1 MLEIKNLH
9 ASVEDK
15 EILKGIDLTI
25 NKGEVHVIMGPNG
38 SGKSTLT
45 KVIMDHPDYE
55 VTEGEI
61 IFEGQDISDES
72 TDKRAKLGLFLS
84 FQNPE
89 EVEGVSVENFLR
101 TAQINLTGEK
111 PKLLEFRRKLNKELE
126 DLEFDKDYA
135 NRYLNVGFSGGE
147 KKKSEILQMKVLNPK
162 LIMLDETDSGLDVDA
177 TKIVSREVEAFLTED
192 KSALIITHHSS
203 ILESIKP
210 DYVHI
215 MIDGNIVKTGDSSLI
230 DEIEKDGYKNYRNSE
245 EVNNG

>member
-9 ASVEDK
+9 ASVEDR
-15 EILKGIDLTI
+15 EILKGINLKI
-25 NKGEVHVIMGPNG
+25 NKGEIHVIMGPNG

-111 PKLLEFRRKLNKELE
+111 PKLLEFRRNLNKELE
-126 DLEFDKDYA
+126 ELEFDKDYA

-147 KKKSEILQMKVLNPK
+147 KKKSEILQMKMLDPK

-177 TKIVSREVEAFLTED
+177 TKIVSREVEAFLNEE
-192 KSALIITHHSS
+192 KSAIIITHHSS

-215 MIDGNIVKTGDSSLI
+215 MIDGNLIKTGDASLI
-230 DEIEKDGYKNYRNSE
+230 DEIERDGYKNYRNSE
-245 EVNNG
+245 EVSND

>member
-9 ASVEDK
+9 SSVEDR
-15 EILKGIDLTI
+15 EILKGINLKI
-25 NKGEVHVIMGPNG
+25 NKGEIHVIMGPNG

-111 PKLLEFRRKLNKELE
+111 PKLLEFRRNLNKELE
-126 DLEFDKDYA
+126 ELEFDKDYA

-147 KKKSEILQMKVLNPK
+147 KKKSEILQMKMLDPK

-177 TKIVSREVEAFLTED
+177 TKIVSREVEAFLNEE
-192 KSALIITHHSS
+192 KSAIIITHHSS

-215 MIDGNIVKTGDSSLI
+215 MIDGNLIKTGDASLI
-230 DEIEKDGYKNYRNSE
+230 DEIERDGYKNYRNSE
-245 EVNNG
+245 EVNND

>member
-9 ASVEDK
+9 ASVENK
-15 EILKGIDLTI
+15 EILKGIDLII

-45 KVIMDHPDYE
+45 KVIMDYPDYS
-55 VTEGEI
+55 VTDGKI

-89 EVEGVSVENFLR
+89 EIEGVSVENFLR
-101 TAQINLTGEK
+101 TALINLTGEK
-111 PKLLEFRRKLNKELE
+111 PKLLDFRRKLNKELE

-147 KKKSEILQMKVLNPK
+147 KKKSEILQMKILDPK

-177 TKIVSREVEAFLTED
+177 TKIVSREVESFLTEE

-215 MIDGNIVKTGDSSLI
+215 MIDGQIVKTGDGSLI
-230 DEIEKDGYKNYRNSE
+230 DEIEKDGYKNYRNAE